1 MHYVLRDDQG
11 TIIALALKPF
21 RTEVEERL
29 SLSHPE
35 IKAFLSSG
43 EPETANKLFLSQS
56 DSELSRILEDLVDVL
71 VDRSQITFTELPDRA
86 QKKLLERKRAR
97 QAMSSA
103 TGTNVLDENDTL

>member
-21 RTEVEERL
+21 RTAVEERL
-29 SLSHPE
+29 ALNHPE
-35 IKAFLSSG
+35 VKAFLSRG
-43 EPETANKLFLSQS
+43 EPEAANKMFLSQS

-71 VDRSQITFTELPDRA
+71 VDRSQITFTELPEQA

-97 QAMSSA
+97 EAMSSTA
-103 TGTNVLDENDTL
+103 TSNVLDENDTL